1 MNNNIEW
8 QAEQLGLKRMGREY
22 KGPCPVCGGNDRFHL
37 KEVDISQ
44 CFIIAA
50 KAVNLLR

>member
-37 KEVDISQ
+37 KEGRYKPVLYHCRQGS
-44 CFIIAA
+44 
-50 KAVNLLR
+50 VL